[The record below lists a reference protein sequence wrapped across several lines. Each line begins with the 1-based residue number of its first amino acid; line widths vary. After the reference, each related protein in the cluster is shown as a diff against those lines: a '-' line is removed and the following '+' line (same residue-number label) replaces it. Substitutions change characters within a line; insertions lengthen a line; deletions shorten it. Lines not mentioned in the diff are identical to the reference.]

1 MLNARYGVLDLK
13 YSDGTPA
20 VLRHVDGSGFAY
32 YQSGRKAVCISA
44 CGTDKQGHARRFSA
58 VLHSDTAKSPIIG
71 VFDEWGK
78 GYCDGQAGPSD
89 TKPCKVLVSD
99 RSVTTTDAAGVSS
112 EVPRGATGTSKR
124 GALATAEVSSVI
136 NSALTFHLRQGRIML
151 DFNCGGV
158 QHSFLLG
165 ELSGDEVPGM
175 PPHQQA
181 LLSEETMKQL
191 GDTTAKL
198 AQARDSVAAL
208 GSARGLGKISS
219 TAAAAELTMTPRKSA
234 RGTVAT
240 TAPELKDWKT
250 ELHLKQLIA
259 AMHPQCPGQGPKQW
273 SIARMHGRCTEH
285 RLAGVKPTAAT
296 PRTVTPISQ
305 LQLPSLVNQ
314 CAGRGQ
320 LLVVVCLAAYV
331 PDQSYYA
338 KLVAERAHAE
348 LWRRLGADVAEAG
361 GGDPSF
367 RLVAVELAEASSVRE
382 RYGIK
387 EVPHLLVFQNS
398 SLVHS
403 KRLPGMRPMAA
414 GSETQAKTCML
425 LLEPKPSNQVKM
437 ERSLR
442 KIGSHVDLALDM
454 SQGLQLAAQRQ
465 PPYKVLLAS
474 CLLQPEQLRA
484 TVDAVRRREP
494 EAVVLAFDATA
505 ARAFSGDGEVDI
517 DAQKRLL
524 EECTH
529 IFPFIPG
536 HASLATVLA
545 RLGVVSTGGQVS
557 GGASHCHVRELVDTV
572 SGFLD
577 RGRTG
582 EFGGL
587 ERRCHKIQN
596 LPTLDWIKK

>member
-1 MLNARYGVLDLK
+1 
-13 YSDGTPA
+13 
-20 VLRHVDGSGFAY
+20 
-32 YQSGRKAVCISA
+32 
-44 CGTDKQGHARRFSA
+44 
-58 VLHSDTAKSPIIG
+58 
-71 VFDEWGK
+71 
-78 GYCDGQAGPSD
+78 
-89 TKPCKVLVSD
+89 
-99 RSVTTTDAAGVSS
+99 
-112 EVPRGATGTSKR
+112 
-124 GALATAEVSSVI
+124 
-136 NSALTFHLRQGRIML
+136 
-151 DFNCGGV
+151 
-158 QHSFLLG
+158 
-165 ELSGDEVPGM
+165 
-175 PPHQQA
+175 
-181 LLSEETMKQL
+181 
-191 GDTTAKL
+191 
-198 AQARDSVAAL
+198 
-208 GSARGLGKISS
+208 
-219 TAAAAELTMTPRKSA
+219 MTPRKLA
-234 RGTVAT
+234 LGRMVT

-259 AMHPQCPGQGPKQW
+259 TMHPQCPGQGPKQW

-305 LQLPSLVNQ
+305 LQLPSLVNE
-314 CAGRGQ
+314 CATRGQ
-320 LLVVVCLAAYV
+320 LLAVVCLAAYV

-361 GGDPSF
+361 GVDPSF

-382 RYGIK
+382 QYGIK

-465 PPYKVLLAS
+465 PPYKVLVAS

-494 EAVVLAFDATA
+494 EASVLAFNATA
-505 ARAFSGDGEVDI
+505 AYASKGDSEGDS
-517 DAQKRLL
+517 DAQRRFL
-524 EECTH
+524 EESTH
-529 IFPFIPG
+529 VFPFIPG

-572 SGFLD
+572 CGFLGH
-577 RGRTG
+577 RRTG
-582 EFGGL
+582 ATGSL
-587 ERRCHKIQN
+587 EKTM
-596 LPTLDWIKK
+596 LPAT